1 MAIGDNMSALDKQ
14 VGGEHYKK
22 LGLQPLEHTYLN
34 YGYTGLKAAIHTK
47 IDKYM
52 LRNKDNEVEQLKK
65 ARHCLDVLI
74 EKAEL
79 EQDAMEF
86 HKEFLAATK
95 ES

>member
-1 MAIGDNMSALDKQ
+1 MSALDTQ
-14 VGGEHYKK
+14 VGGDHYKK

-34 YGYTGLKAAIHTK
+34 YGYVGLKASVHTK
-47 IDKYM
+47 IDKYL

-79 EQDAMEF
+79 EQNIIEL
-86 HKEFLAATK
+86 HEEFLTATK